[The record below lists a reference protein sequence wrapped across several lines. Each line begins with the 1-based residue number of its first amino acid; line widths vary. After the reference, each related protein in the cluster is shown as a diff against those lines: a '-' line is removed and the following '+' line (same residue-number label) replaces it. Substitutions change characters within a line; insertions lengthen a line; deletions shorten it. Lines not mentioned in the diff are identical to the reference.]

1 MMVITRSDDLNLEGK
16 TSIEFSPQ
24 DEERLAVI
32 AQTTK
37 DLDAFLDETKK
48 AIEKNKNAGKQ
59 KANRKLRVKVKK
71 IQ

>member
-37 DLDAFLDETKK
+37 DLDALLDETKK